1 LVCRRWRT
9 SRRNRIFLIPAIP
22 WSRCKGAPIANNRA
36 FIEYDLAIISA
47 DHGSELVIE
56 KLLAAVFDVFR
67 ESDPVADC
75 QCDLLSLEHIQ
86 FPFLVEWQLLLG
98 GSISI
103 LVGGTFLAA
112 AILFA
117 GMLLRRRTFL
127 TPEHRNGEATPLD

>member
-1 LVCRRWRT
+1 
-9 SRRNRIFLIPAIP
+9 
-22 WSRCKGAPIANNRA
+22 
-36 FIEYDLAIISA
+36 
-47 DHGSELVIE
+47 
-56 KLLAAVFDVFR
+56 VFDVFR